1 MGFLS
6 KLFSKK
12 KLFER
17 VQAAQ
22 TPVLQAVKTQ
32 ALTAYES
39 LKAQGSAMIDSGDLS
54 GAEQAYASALCEAP
68 NSSEAHVNLGYVLI
82 DLSRST
88 EAKLHLDKAIELDGN
103 SFDAYLLRAMLA
115 LTELD
120 TENALLNGKNALRI
134 NPTSPQARAVLWKAL
149 ALRGDYTGIEEQVK
163 ALDSLPMNTV
173 AFHLTVANAM
183 SGVLLDGEPK
193 KALLQL
199 ALAHLQAAA
208 ALDSTNTEVLYN
220 QSLVLLALKQTSA
233 AIGLLKTIVELNP
246 NHHNAHYTI
255 AIVLKEEGEVSAA
268 LECFEKLIT
277 VQPLNSDAYKNAGAI
292 HLHLGSFSKAL
303 SSFKSALKI
312 DADMVDVLML
322 LSTVQ
327 AQMGDFKSALESSQR
342 AVTLSPGNPE
352 VHFVLGNVLASK
364 DKYLPAIEA
373 YEQALRIRSVYF
385 EAQTNYASALLG
397 IGELDRALA
406 MYRDCLVSQPDN
418 LLALGNVAYCS
429 SFDPSCS
436 TYEYLQIAKAY
447 GAVATRSANP
457 FSTWEVDPLQNRPLR
472 VGLISGDFCYHP
484 VGFFLESV
492 IANSDPEKIEWHA
505 FSNGSAVD
513 EMQASLQARF
523 NSWTSIVGLTDQ
535 SAAKLIYAAK
545 LDFLI
550 DLSGFTGKNRLSL
563 FAWRPAPVQASW
575 LGYWASTGV
584 AEIDY
589 ILADRH
595 AVPPENQNQFSERVR
610 YLPDIRYCFSPPSA
624 VHGLPVSKPPSAKK
638 GFVTFG
644 CYQHMRKLT
653 PAVLRLWG
661 KIFALAPQSRFRLQG
676 SGYTDEKIRAK
687 LFCNLAAVGI
697 PESQVTLVSSMNRLD
712 YLKSHSEVDII
723 LDTFPYPGGTTT
735 CDALWMGVPT
745 VTLSGDSMLSR
756 QGVSLLMCAD
766 LPEWVAQSEYAYVM
780 IAVNK
785 SKDITGLSRLRS
797 SLRTF
802 LFGSPLF
809 NAPKFSRELQLLLES
824 MVKEKSAERL
834 V

>member
-22 TPVLQAVKTQ
+22 TPVLQAVETR

-54 GAEQAYASALCEAP
+54 GAKQAYASALCEAP
-68 NSSEAHVNLGYVLI
+68 NSSEAHVNLGYVLVE
-82 DLSRST
+82 LSQST
-88 EAKLHLDKAIELDGN
+88 EAKLHLDKAIELDSN

-120 TENALLNGKNALRI
+120 TENALLDSKNALRI
-134 NPTSPQARAVLWKAL
+134 NSTSSQARAVLWKAL

-163 ALDSLPMNTV
+163 ALDSLPTNSV

-193 KALLQL
+193 KALLRL

-208 ALDSTNTEVLYN
+208 ALDSTNAEVLYS

-233 AIGLLKTIVELNP
+233 AIGLLKTIVDLNP
-246 NHHNAHYTI
+246 NHYEARYTI
-255 AIVLKEEGEVSAA
+255 AVVLKEEGEVNAA
-268 LECFEKLIT
+268 LECFEQLIA
-277 VQPLNSDAYKNAGAI
+277 VQPLNSNAHKNAGAI
-292 HLHLGSFSKAL
+292 HMQLGSFAKAL

-322 LSTVQ
+322 QSAVQ
-327 AQMGDFKSALESSQR
+327 AEMGDFESALEGSQR

-364 DKYLPAIEA
+364 DKYLPAIDA
-373 YEQALRIRSVYF
+373 YEQALRIRPVYF
-385 EAQTNYASALLG
+385 DAQVNYASTLLG
-397 IGELDRALA
+397 IGEVDRALA

-418 LLALGNVAYCS
+418 LVALGNMTYCS

-436 TYEYLQIAKAY
+436 PYDYLAIAKAY
-447 GAVATRSANP
+447 GAIATRLANAY
-457 FSTWEVDPLQNRPLR
+457 SSWEIDPLQNRPLR
-472 VGLISGDFCYHP
+472 VGLVSGDFCHHP

-492 IANSDPEKIEWHA
+492 IANSDPEKIELHA
-505 FSNGSAVD
+505 FSNGSSVD
-513 EMQASLQARF
+513 EMQASLKARF

-535 SAAKLIYAAK
+535 FAAKLIYEAK
-545 LDFLI
+545 LDLLI
-550 DLSGFTGKNRLSL
+550 DLSGYTGKNRLSL

-638 GFVTFG
+638 GFITFG

-661 KIFALAPQSRFRLQG
+661 KISVLAPQSRFRLQG
-676 SGYTDEKIRAK
+676 FGYTDEKIKAR
-687 LFCNLAAVGI
+687 LLLNLAAVGI
-697 PESQVTLVSSMNRLD
+697 PESQVTLVSGMNRLD

-745 VTLSGDSMLSR
+745 VTLAGDSMLSR

-766 LPEWVAQSEYAYVM
+766 LPEWIAQSEDAYVM

-809 NAPKFSRELQLLLES
+809 NAPRFSQELQLVMENI
-824 MVKEKSAERL
+824 VKEKAAERL
-834 V
+834 G

>member
-6 KLFSKK
+6 KLFLKK
-12 KLFER
+12 ELFEF
-17 VQAAQ
+17 VQVAR
-22 TPVLQAVKTQ
+22 TPPLQAVETR

-54 GAEQAYASALCEAP
+54 RAKQAYTSALGEAP
-68 NSSEAHVNLGYVLI
+68 SSSEAHVNLGYVLI
-82 DLSRST
+82 ELSQST
-88 EAKLHLDKAIELDGN
+88 EAKLHLDKAIELDSN

-120 TENALLNGKNALRI
+120 TENALLDSKNALRI
-134 NPTSPQARAVLWKAL
+134 NSTSSQARAVLWKAL
-149 ALRGDYTGIEEQVK
+149 ALRGDYPGIEEQVK
-163 ALDSLPMNTV
+163 ALDSLLTNSV

-208 ALDSTNTEVLYN
+208 AQDNTNAEVLYN

-233 AIGLLKTIVELNP
+233 AIGLLKTIVTLNP
-246 NHHNAHYTI
+246 NHYDARHTI
-255 AIVLKEEGEVSAA
+255 AVVLKEEGEVNAA
-268 LECFEKLIT
+268 LECFEKLIA
-277 VQPLNSDAYKNAGAI
+277 VQPLNSNAHKNAGAI
-292 HLHLGSFSKAL
+292 HMQLGSFSKAF
-303 SSFKSALKI
+303 SSFQSALKI
-312 DADMVDVLML
+312 DANMVDVLML
-322 LSTVQ
+322 QSAVQ
-327 AQMGDFKSALESSQR
+327 AEMGDFESALESSQR
-342 AVTLSPGNPE
+342 AVNFLPDAPE
-352 VHFVLGNVLASK
+352 VYFVLGNVLASK
-364 DKYLPAIEA
+364 DKYLPAIDA
-373 YEQALRIRSVYF
+373 YEQALRIRPVYF
-385 EAQTNYASALLG
+385 DAQVNYASTLLG
-397 IGELDRALA
+397 IGEVDRALA

-418 LLALGNVAYCS
+418 LVALGNMTYCS

-436 TYEYLQIAKAY
+436 PYDYLANAKAY
-447 GAVATRSANP
+447 GAVATRLANP
-457 FSTWEVDPLQNRPLR
+457 YRSWEVDPLHNRPLR
-472 VGLISGDFCYHP
+472 VGLVSGDFCHHP
-484 VGFFLESV
+484 VGLFLESV
-492 IANSDPEKIEWHA
+492 IANSDPEKIELHA
-505 FSNGSAVD
+505 FSNGSAID

-523 NSWTSIVGLTDQ
+523 NSWTSIVGQTDQ
-535 SAAKLIYAAK
+535 FAAKLIYEAK
-545 LDFLI
+545 LDLLI
-550 DLSGFTGKNRLSL
+550 DLSGYTGKNRLSL

-638 GFVTFG
+638 GFITFG

-661 KIFALAPQSRFRLQG
+661 KISMLAPQSRFRLQG
-676 SGYTDEKIRAK
+676 SGYTDEKIKAR
-687 LFCNLAAVGI
+687 LLLNLATVGI
-697 PESQVTLVSSMNRLD
+697 PERQVTLVSGMNRLD

-745 VTLSGDSMLSR
+745 VTLAGDSMLSR
-756 QGVSLLMCAD
+756 QGVSLLTCAG
-766 LPEWVAQSEYAYVM
+766 LPEWIAQSEDAYVM

-797 SLRTF
+797 TLRAF

-809 NAPKFSRELQLLLES
+809 NAPRFSQELLLVMEN
-824 MVKEKSAERL
+824 MVKEKAAERL
-834 V
+834 G